1 MSQWEEVELND
12 ATHVEINGEVNE
24 LIEGGTVERSVEVGW
39 IYILIDNKW
48 VHIPQEAFPF
58 LGIKCL
64 RKKKRE
70 PIEFEGEVVVGT
82 FHGADVTMLLVPTG
96 ILVGEKFHCVEI
108 LEDDGN

>member
-1 MSQWEEVELND
+1 MSQWEECSIDD
-12 ATHVEINGEVNE
+12 ATHVEINGEVHE

-58 LGIKCL
+58 LGIRCL
-64 RKKKRE
+64 WKFKPK

-82 FHGADVTMLLVPTG
+82 FHGADVTMLLVTG
-96 ILVGEKFHCVEI
+96 ILVGEKFHCVQI
-108 LEDDGN
+108 MEDEE